1 MLPRFNHFPYFSNIN
16 SIRQNNF
23 HDIMNQVMINFLNN
37 NMMNPISLNNNMM
50 EINNEN
56 RPQMFR
62 FNRVNPPNNFD
73 FAFEILFEE
82 PKDIKRKEDLDVK
95 CDIDRILQSTKE
107 LENKNND
114 LETIINFIP
123 FTIIKDKPNKIK
135 ESNLRCVICL
145 MDFENGQKISSLPC
159 CHAFHTECLDK
170 WINRNRKCPICKFEV
185 TLRNLLGEDF
195 ILEKFRKRLEE
206 IRRKERERIEKEKIE
221 EEEKKRKEEKEKE
234 RKEKIEKERKEKEEK
249 KRIEKERKEKEE
261 KERIE
266 KEEKERIE
274 KEEKERKEKEEKE
287 RIEKEE
293 KEKKEKEEKGRKE
306 KEEKIEKE
314 RKERERKEKERKEKE
329 KKEKERKEIERKEKE
344 RKEKEERERIKKERN
359 EKEGKRNKEKE
370 RIEKERKLKEYRE
383 KKEKE
388 KIENMKKRHKII
400 HNP

>member
-249 KRIEKERKEKEE
+249 ERIEKEEKEKKEKEE

-274 KEEKERKEKEEKE
+274 KEEKERKEKKKKKRKE
-287 RIEKEE
+287 L
-293 KEKKEKEEKGRKE
+293 KKKKKKRKE
-306 KEEKIEKE
+306 K
-314 RKERERKEKERKEKE
+314 KEKE
-329 KKEKERKEIERKEKE
+329 KKEKEKKKKEKKKKGKKKGE
-344 RKEKEERERIKKERN
+344 KKKKGKKKKRKKKKEKKQKGKK
-359 EKEGKRNKEKE
+359 KKGKKK
-370 RIEKERKLKEYRE
+370 

-388 KIENMKKRHKII
+388 LKKKEMKKKEKEIKKKKESKKKE
-400 HNP
+400 N

>member
-1 MLPRFNHFPYFSNIN
+1 MLPGFNHFPYFSSIN

-37 NMMNPISLNNNMM
+37 NMMNPISLNNNMI

-56 RPQMFR
+56 GPQRFR

-221 EEEKKRKEEKEKE
+221 EEEKKRKEEEEKE
-234 RKEKIEKERKEKEEK
+234 RKEKIEKQKRKRRK
-249 KRIEKERKEKEE
+249 KK
-261 KERIE
+261 
-266 KEEKERIE
+266 
-274 KEEKERKEKEEKE
+274 
-287 RIEKEE
+287 
-293 KEKKEKEEKGRKE
+293 
-306 KEEKIEKE
+306 
-314 RKERERKEKERKEKE
+314 
-329 KKEKERKEIERKEKE
+329 
-344 RKEKEERERIKKERN
+344 N
-359 EKEGKRNKEKE
+359 
-370 RIEKERKLKEYRE
+370 
-383 KKEKE
+383 
-388 KIENMKKRHKII
+388 
-400 HNP
+400 